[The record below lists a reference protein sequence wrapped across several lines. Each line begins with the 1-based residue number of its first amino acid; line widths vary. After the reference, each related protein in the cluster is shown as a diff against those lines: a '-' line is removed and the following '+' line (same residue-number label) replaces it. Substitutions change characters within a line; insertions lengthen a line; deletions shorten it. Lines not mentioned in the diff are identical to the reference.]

1 MFIWDIYFLNN
12 WFRFIFGIFLGIV
25 KVCDVK
31 VSFGIVF
38 KIVGIYNYDLLMI
51 FFMIGF
57 NFIRGGIGGGLFL
70 IIFGIGFGT

>member
-1 MFIWDIYFLNN
+1 M
-12 WFRFIFGIFLGIV
+12 
-25 KVCDVK
+25 
-31 VSFGIVF
+31 SFGIVF
-38 KIVGIYNYDLLMI
+38 EIVVGIYNYDLLMI